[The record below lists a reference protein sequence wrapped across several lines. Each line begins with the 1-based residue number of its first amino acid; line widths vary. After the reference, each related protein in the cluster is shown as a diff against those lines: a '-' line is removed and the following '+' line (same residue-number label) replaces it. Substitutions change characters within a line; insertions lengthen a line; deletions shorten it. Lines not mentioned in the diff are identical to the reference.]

1 MKFKESFCCTLFGK
15 LFWLAIDLYSAT
27 SQQLRQNFGSV
38 HMFGTASWLD
48 QKLLE
53 NLDPD

>member
-15 LFWLAIDLYSAT
+15 LFWLAIDPYSAT
-27 SQQLRQNFGSV
+27 SQLLRQNFGSV
-38 HMFGTASWLD
+38 PMFGTHSWLD